1 MFVPFLSQLMQ
12 LLMERGADIQYAV
25 PQLDSRI
32 NIECENCH
40 RQITAEFNSLHSY
53 QVCWP
58 IHDGDDGN
66 EDACLAWMKL
76 LDANGRHSIRYCIW
90 PLDA

>member
-1 MFVPFLSQLMQ
+1 MTLLPLLPQLMQ

-53 QVCWP
+53 QVRWP
-58 IHDGDDGN
+58 NNDVSV
-66 EDACLAWMKL
+66 AMSMC
-76 LDANGRHSIRYCIW
+76 
-90 PLDA
+90 

>member
-1 MFVPFLSQLMQ
+1 MSPLEKLGVTLILLLSQLMQ

-53 QVCWP
+53 QVRWP
-58 IHDGDDGN
+58 RNDDLGGDEHVFLAFLTVNATDGCN
-66 EDACLAWMKL
+66 
-76 LDANGRHSIRYCIW
+76 
-90 PLDA
+90 